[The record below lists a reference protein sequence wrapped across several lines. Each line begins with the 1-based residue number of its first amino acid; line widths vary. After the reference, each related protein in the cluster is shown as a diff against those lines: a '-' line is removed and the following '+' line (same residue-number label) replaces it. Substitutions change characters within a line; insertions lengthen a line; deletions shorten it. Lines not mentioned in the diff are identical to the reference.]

1 MPGSATLVPETTDL
15 LCEGCGYTLNGLP
28 LSGNCPECGKPIEQS
43 IGEHRD
49 FSLFERAPSVGAFV
63 RTTAAVV
70 FSPRWFYTHLI
81 ARESRPAVRLFSEIH
96 LGLASILFALAA
108 TGHYLWV
115 IETIGLLRRPLRA
128 LGFFVA
134 AVPATAILLL
144 GLTALATWLSAL
156 EARYWGMR
164 LPYPVVKRGLTF
176 HRAAYLP
183 VGLIAAGVVWSYQ
196 LAVASR
202 APGFVGGQLDTY
214 YLYTLCGL
222 VVLCAIYLFQAY
234 WIAMRS
240 LMYANR

>member
-214 YLYTLCGL
+214 YL
-222 VVLCAIYLFQAY
+222 
-234 WIAMRS
+234 
-240 LMYANR
+240 